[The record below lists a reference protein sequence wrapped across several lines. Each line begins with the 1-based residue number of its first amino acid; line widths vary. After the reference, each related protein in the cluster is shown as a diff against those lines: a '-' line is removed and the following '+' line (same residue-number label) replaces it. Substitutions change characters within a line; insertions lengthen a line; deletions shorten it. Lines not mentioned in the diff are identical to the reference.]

1 MENQLSCIN
10 WNERLKNLK
19 ETNVALYGAGK
30 YGKHALENIKKYL
43 PQLNVLFFL
52 DDNKVRND
60 KKVDGI
66 EIYSLSEALKERTDF
81 SILITNYY
89 INSVLKKIESCN
101 YDVNKVFFWS
111 ELLIKDIEK
120 EVLNDNRNKLER
132 VYNDLSDY
140 QSKMIYKKIIEARFT
155 KKIDFLSQTCQ
166 TNQYFPEDIFSLSEN
181 EVFVDAG
188 AFDGDTI
195 RQFLKI
201 TKQKYKYIYA
211 FEPDESNLKKMKKN
225 HYDENIIVYN
235 AGLYDKTAQIGFSAN
250 KGGSSTVEIE
260 NSNKIQTY
268 KFDEL
273 ELPDH
278 KITFVKM
285 DIEGSELKALKGMKE
300 TIKKYKPK
308 LAICIYHKFEDLW
321 ELPMYIK
328 ELVPEYRLYMRNYT
342 TYLDEIVLY
351 AVL

>member
-1 MENQLSCIN
+1 M
-10 WNERLKNLK
+10 
-19 ETNVALYGAGK
+19 
-30 YGKHALENIKKYL
+30 
-43 PQLNVLFFL
+43 
-52 DDNKVRND
+52 
-60 KKVDGI
+60 
-66 EIYSLSEALKERTDF
+66 
-81 SILITNYY
+81 
-89 INSVLKKIESCN
+89 
-101 YDVNKVFFWS
+101 
-111 ELLIKDIEK
+111 
-120 EVLNDNRNKLER
+120 
-132 VYNDLSDY
+132 
-140 QSKMIYKKIIEARFT
+140 
-155 KKIDFLSQTCQ
+155 DFLSQTCQ

-211 FEPDESNLKKMKKN
+211 FEPDESNFKKMKKTR
-225 HYDENIIVYN
+225 YDENIIVYN
-235 AGLYDKTAQIGFSAN
+235 AGLYDKTAQIGFLAN
-250 KGGSSTVEIE
+250 KGGCSTVEIE

-342 TYLDEIVLY
+342 TYFDEIVLY